1 MNSFARWILGMFPRT
16 FLQRIAN
23 VLLPCLSFWYK
34 GNRYTDPINGK
45 SYRSFL
51 PYGYVKIRPNALS
64 PGTLSLERH
73 RLIWLYLQ
81 RETDFFKTS
90 AKVLHMAPEKA
101 FMIRLRKLNHL
112 DYTTCDL
119 ESPLAE
125 IKADICDLPFADNS
139 FDWIL
144 CNHVLEHIPNDRKAM
159 EELYRVLVPGGKALL
174 QVPLDATRDSTFED
188 DSITDRTARTQI
200 FGQYDHVRIYGMD
213 YFDKLR
219 AAGFE
224 VNGLQYGKTLSE
236 EERKRYA
243 VVENEYIPIGIKPI
257 DDQRQSPK

>member
-1 MNSFARWILGMFPRT
+1 MKRLARWILGIFPRT
-16 FLQRIAN
+16 WLQRLAN
-23 VLLPCLSFWYK
+23 VLLPFLDFCFR
-34 GNRYTDPINGK
+34 GNRFTDPINGK

-101 FMIRLRKLNHL
+101 FMTRLSKLKHL
-112 DYTTCDL
+112 AYTTCDL

-125 IKADICDLPFADNS
+125 VKADICDLPFADAS

-144 CNHVLEHIPNDRKAM
+144 CNHVLEHIPNDTKAM
-159 EELYRVLVPGGKALL
+159 QELYRVLKPGGKALL
-174 QVPLDATRDSTFED
+174 QVPLESNRAETFED
-188 DSITDRTARTQI
+188 NSIIDKAERTKV
-200 FGQYDHVRIYGMD
+200 FGQYDHVRVYGKD

-219 AAGFE
+219 QTGFE
-224 VNGLQYGKTLSE
+224 VSEIQFGKSLTE
-236 EERKRYA
+236 AERLRYA
-243 VVENEYIPIGIKPI
+243 VTKDEYIPLCLRPI
-257 DDQRQSPK
+257 QDRK

>member
-1 MNSFARWILGMFPRT
+1 MKRLARWILGIFPRT
-16 FLQRIAN
+16 WLQRLAN
-23 VLLPCLSFWYK
+23 VLLPFLDFYFR
-34 GNRYTDPINGK
+34 GNRFTDPINGK

-101 FMIRLRKLNHL
+101 FMKRLNKLKHL
-112 DYTTCDL
+112 SYTTCDL

-125 IKADICDLPFADNS
+125 IKADICDLPFADAT

-144 CNHVLEHIPNDRKAM
+144 SNHVLEHIPNDTKAM
-159 EELYRVLVPGGKALL
+159 QELYRVLKPW
-174 QVPLDATRDSTFED
+174 
-188 DSITDRTARTQI
+188 
-200 FGQYDHVRIYGMD
+200 
-213 YFDKLR
+213 
-219 AAGFE
+219 
-224 VNGLQYGKTLSE
+224 GLQSFGCNVSCTGNNNYKLHALRLKASFLE
-236 EERKRYA
+236 ALVFRYTSRGNFVA
-243 VVENEYIPIGIKPI
+243 F
-257 DDQRQSPK
+257 